1 MKHIKLFE
9 DFVNEQVKD
18 TFHSHKTHNPT
29 ADILQRQLDRDTQV
43 TYGIYI
49 KDSGSRKNGEEFMEL
64 YVGSNYSPDST
75 KRSYSRLYTPDQIPA
90 KYKSIWNE
98 LRDKYHSELKESAI
112 TEAKKEKFILYTNPG
127 NLTNAAYVAIGAAD
141 VKDVLSSAKR
151 YSDSYTILYQG
162 SGTQDDLVKAKQMF
176 SNYRFGNESINEAKS
191 IQDHIKKAN
200 EYKADL
206 MKLKKEAKGASNPQA
221 HAARIEAK
229 EEQLRRVADVIR
241 NLRAEGVKEE
251 LTEAK
256 DLRSL
261 QRSLDKLQNDYEA
274 VLDDEALDA
283 MTQLITTINSK
294 L

>member
-9 DFVNEQVKD
+9 EFVNEQVKD
-18 TFHSHKTHNPT
+18 AFHSHKTHNPT

-43 TYGIYI
+43 TYVINV
-49 KDSGSRKNGEEFMEL
+49 KDSGSQKKGDEFMEL
-64 YVGSNYSPDST
+64 YVGSNYSPGSS
-75 KRSYSRLYTPDQIPA
+75 KRSYSKLYTPDQIPA
-90 KYKSIWNE
+90 KYRSIWNE
-98 LRDKYHSELKESAI
+98 LKDKYNSELKESAI
-112 TEAKKEKFILYTNPG
+112 TEAK
-127 NLTNAAYVAIGAAD
+127 
-141 VKDVLSSAKR
+141 
-151 YSDSYTILYQG
+151 
-162 SGTQDDLVKAKQMF
+162 
-176 SNYRFGNESINEAKS
+176 S
-191 IQDHIKKAN
+191 IQDHAKKAN

-206 MKLKKEAKGASNPQA
+206 MKLKKEAKGASDPQA

-241 NLRAEGVKEE
+241 NMRADGVKEE

>member
-9 DFVNEQVKD
+9 DFV
-18 TFHSHKTHNPT
+18 
-29 ADILQRQLDRDTQV
+29 
-43 TYGIYI
+43 
-49 KDSGSRKNGEEFMEL
+49 
-64 YVGSNYSPDST
+64 
-75 KRSYSRLYTPDQIPA
+75 
-90 KYKSIWNE
+90 
-98 LRDKYHSELKESAI
+98 
-112 TEAKKEKFILYTNPG
+112 
-127 NLTNAAYVAIGAAD
+127 
-141 VKDVLSSAKR
+141 
-151 YSDSYTILYQG
+151 
-162 SGTQDDLVKAKQMF
+162 
-176 SNYRFGNESINEAKS
+176 NEAKS